1 MEPEILPIVV
11 IGAGG
16 AGLIAAWKSALMG
29 APVLLLERNRKP
41 AIKLLISGGG
51 KCNVTH
57 EGSMEELRGAFTP
70 RQGRFL
76 KHAFYA
82 FTNADVRTQLARSGV
97 ETYARENGRVFP
109 KSGRAS
115 DVVEALVSLA
125 RSAGADIHL
134 DSKVDSVF
142 FREGIIHVAVG
153 GEMIRARKVII
164 ATGGASYRKT
174 GTTGDGFTWA
184 AGFGHTIIPIGPAL
198 APIRT
203 RPPLPE
209 DWRGIA
215 LRNGRLDIYC
225 REKKLAQDRGDVLF
239 SHEGISG
246 PAALALSRTA
256 ASSLLHGET
265 FVRYDFFPD
274 LDFHAL
280 DEKLNRM
287 VLAARARK
295 LTTILEELLPN
306 RMIDRML
313 ESIRVSSDARGYTLR
328 REERKAIVQML
339 KSWSIGA
346 VEHVDVDRGEVT
358 SGGVS
363 LDEVDP
369 RTMESRKVRG
379 LHLAGE
385 VLDIDGPIGG
395 YNLQAA
401 FSTGF
406 VAGESAANSYRESAR
421 GR

>member
-1 MEPEILPIVV
+1 MEPERLPIVV

-16 AGLIAAWKSALMG
+16 AGLIAAWKSASVG
-29 APVLLLERNRKP
+29 APVLLLERNRKA

-57 EGSMEELRGAFTP
+57 EGPMEELRAAFP
-70 RQGRFL
+70 SRQGRFL
-76 KHAFYA
+76 KHAFFA
-82 FTNADVRTQLARSGV
+82 FTNADIRSLLARRGV
-97 ETYARENGRVFP
+97 DTRARENGRVFP
-109 KSGRAS
+109 QSGRAS
-115 DVVEALVSLA
+115 DVVDALVSLA
-125 RSAGADIHL
+125 RSAGADIQL
-134 DSKVDSVF
+134 DSKVESVF
-142 FREGIIHVAVG
+142 CGNGLMHVAFKGRTILTHQLIV
-153 GEMIRARKVII
+153 

-184 AGFGHTIIPIGPAL
+184 AALGHTITPISPAL

-203 RPPLPE
+203 NPPLPK

-215 LRNGRLDIYC
+215 LRNGRLDVYC
-225 REKKLAQDRGDVLF
+225 QGKKLAHDRGDILF
-239 SHEGISG
+239 THEGISG

-256 ASSLLHGET
+256 ASALLHGET
-265 FVRYDFFPD
+265 VLRYDFFPD
-274 LDFHAL
+274 LDFRAL
-280 DEKLNRM
+280 DAKLNTM
-287 VLAARARK
+287 VLAARGRM
-295 LTTILEELLPN
+295 LTTLLEEYLPN
-306 RMIDRML
+306 RMIAQML
-313 ESIRVSSDARGYTLR
+313 DSIRVATDSRGYTLR

-346 VEHVDVDRGEVT
+346 VEHVELDRGEVT

-406 VAGESAANSYRESAR
+406 VAGESAANSYMESAH
-421 GR
+421 